1 MTPDQ
6 FIHNWQNNSL
16 KERSSSQ
23 SHFNDLC
30 RLYDHP
36 TPHEKDPEGN
46 TFCFEKGASKRMGGN
61 GWADVW
67 YKDHF
72 AIEYKGP
79 GVILTKAF
87 DQLDQYRASLQNP
100 PLLIACNIQSFVIK
114 TNFQNTIEE
123 ILTIPIQNLRDQ
135 GIRQKLGYIFTDPQQ
150 LKPKITRDQVTIQVS
165 KMIGTAA
172 DSIRNRG
179 FAPKDVARFLDRVI
193 FCLFAED
200 AGLLPINLFSD
211 ILSRHR
217 ENADG
222 FTRKIKNLFT
232 AMNSGGEFGTET
244 IPHFNGQLFDDT
256 PVLELIP
263 SEIRIIHDAALLKW
277 NGVNPAIFGTMFERV
292 LSFDTKKRAQLGAHY
307 TSEADINVLIEPVIL
322 APLRDEWHSAR
333 DRFLSDHKRKHLDT
347 FHTRLQAVSVL
358 DPACGSGNFL
368 YVSLQKLLDVEL
380 DVLNTYQDA
389 GLPRPSHGIGPWNLR
404 GIEKDPVA
412 FQLAQMAVW
421 IGYLQWMANHGVHR
435 FTEPILRSL
444 TGFHN
449 MDAIL
454 KCDDEGNPVTPPE
467 EPVWPAAEFIV
478 GNPPF
483 LGGSKLWE
491 ELGTEYK
498 ERLWELYDGRM
509 PGFSD
514 LCCYWFEKARH
525 QIESGRTKRAG
536 LLATQ
541 AIRGGAN
548 RKVLDRIRETG
559 QIFFAVPDQE
569 WVQEGACVRISMVG
583 FDNRKEIKIKVAEGL
598 KQITTKTIYSNLT
611 NETDTTTAKRL
622 IENTGL
628 SFSGTKK
635 SGDFDIS
642 VDQNIQFILSPNSS
656 LKLNS
661 DLLKPWLNGAAIV
674 QRPEEKW
681 IIDTGVGSTEKAI
694 TEYEMIYDYLSI
706 NVKPQRDS
714 NKRDFRRLNWW
725 LHAETCPGLRYKI
738 KDHDRYLATPRV
750 SKFRIY
756 RWYNCNVLPDDGV
769 FVFTRSDDYFFGILQ
784 SKIHDGWAIRQ
795 GTHLGPTPRYTP
807 TTCFETFPFPEPT
820 EAQRAKISEAARNL
834 NEQREN
840 WLNPP
845 DWTKTDHLE
854 FPATVGGPWSRYID
868 PNTHET
874 RTFRGE
880 SFEVG
885 TARWPRIVPRNADYA
900 KMLKSQRTLT
910 KLYNDRPTWLA
921 LAHDRLDESVATAY
935 GWPAKM
941 TDEEILAALL
951 ELNLSRP
958 AVGQSATTDIEIGN
972 EDD

>member
-6 FIHNWQNNSL
+6 FILNWQNNSL

-217 ENADG
+217 ESADG

-244 IPHFNGQLFDDT
+244 IPHFNGQLFHDT

-435 FTEPILRSL
+435 FAEPILRSL

-454 KCDDEGNPVTPPE
+454 KCDDQGNPVTPPE

-483 LGGSKLWE
+483 LGDKKMRGEMGDTYVEAVRKL
-491 ELGTEYK
+491 YK
-498 ERLWELYDGRM
+498 GRI
-509 PGFSD
+509 PGQSD
-514 LCCYWFEKARH
+514 LCCYWFEKAR
-525 QIESGRTKRAG
+525 QQLVDNRTKRVG

-541 AIRGGAN
+541 GIRGGAN
-548 RKVLDRIRETG
+548 REVLKRIKESG
-559 QIFFAVPDQE
+559 DIFFAESDRGWIQD
-569 WVQEGACVRISMVG
+569 GANVHVSIVG
-583 FDNRKEIKIKVAEGL
+583 FEINVATQPILNGKKINKINTNLDYESNIAEAN
-598 KQITTKTIYSNLT
+598 K
-611 NETDTTTAKRL
+611 L
-622 IENTGL
+622 IKNQSVGFIGP
-628 SFSGTKK
+628 SPHAR
-635 SGDFDIS
+635 FDIEHE
-642 VDQNIQFILSPNSS
+642 LA
-656 LKLNS
+656 LKFLKESCNHSGKANS
-661 DLLKPWLNGAAIV
+661 DVLKPVISGVDI
-674 QRPEEKW
+674 
-681 IIDTGVGSTEKAI
+681 TGVNRRLWTIDFGLMNLEKACQYEFPF
-694 TEYEMIYDYLSI
+694 EYCVKHIKETRIGKRGQT
-706 NVKPQRDS
+706 NVKWWQYERPRS
-714 NKRDFRRLNWW
+714 EFREQLGLNIS
-725 LHAETCPGLRYKI
+725 YI
-738 KDHDRYLATPRV
+738 STPRV
-750 SKFRIY
+750 SKHRAFIRIGS
-756 RWYNCNVLPDDGV
+756 NVLSNDGTTV
-769 FVFTRSDDYFFGILQ
+769 FARSDDYFFGVLH
-784 SKIHDGWAIRQ
+784 SRLHEVWARAQ
-795 GTHLGPTPRYTP
+795 GTQLRERESGFRYTP

-820 EAQRAKISEAARNL
+820 EPQRAKISEAARDL

-868 PNTHET
+868 PTTHET

-910 KLYNDRPTWLA
+910 KLYNDRPTWLD
-921 LAHDRLDESVATAY
+921 LAHRRLDEAVATAY

-941 TDEEILAALL
+941 TDEDILSALL